1 MKLLWDDYALF
12 LSINIAEF
20 HWLCNKVHCCELIYT
35 PWFLATRNKIKN
47 TFLMNGCHFLFL
59 GQYFSCRKTQGKSAN
74 CGLSSGLNEISQ
86 TSAERLLQH
95 LVSKPLQCSTSCVVK
110 ESSKD
115 FTWSSKPMQ
124 VSALEDWFKWRM
136 ASTKHFTKSY
146 LVAGIQHSTL
156 YWLSLLQ
163 NGPCKFLYNWECEY
177 NSNNKKEK

>member
-1 MKLLWDDYALF
+1 
-12 LSINIAEF
+12 
-20 HWLCNKVHCCELIYT
+20 
-35 PWFLATRNKIKN
+35 
-47 TFLMNGCHFLFL
+47 MNGCHFLFL
-59 GQYFSCRKTQGKSAN
+59 GQYFSCRKTQGKSSN

-110 ESSKD
+110 GSSKD

-163 NGPCKFLYNWECEY
+163 NGACKFLYNWECEY
-177 NSNNKKEK
+177 NSNNKKKKSKKKRAWNVWLVYFQADYP